1 MELPSGVNYGEE
13 QGPWMSAITWLP
25 IVQLWKRI
33 RGGCKEFAK
42 FTKFELEMWGR
53 SNFGVMH
60 GMQMSRLRS
69 FTLSYS
75 K

>member
-1 MELPSGVNYGEE
+1 MKLTMGKDRGR
-13 QGPWMSAITWLP
+13 GCRLLLWLP
-25 IVQLWKRI
+25 MVQLWKRI

-53 SNFGVMH
+53 SNFGIMR